1 MDIRY
6 QKITTHH
13 LDGTTEE
20 RTVTHIYSKH
30 GHFIPAGWHLELA
43 SDKTPSD
50 FQETLDEGVEHVV
63 PDSLPDI
70 EIYEEEDPEEEA
82 TVEDYE
88 QVLEEIFSHE

>member
-6 QKITTHH
+6 QNITEHK

-20 RTVTHIYSKH
+20 RTVTHIYSKY

-43 SDKTPSD
+43 SDKTPAD
-50 FQETLDEGVEHVV
+50 FQEVLDEGVEHPV
-63 PDSLPDI
+63 PDSLPAI
-70 EIYEEEDPEEEA
+70 EVYEEEDPEEEA

-88 QVLEEIFSHE
+88 AVIEEIFDHD